1 MTHNRFTD
9 GGYRIAAALGVLLLA
24 AACTQT
30 LKRVNSESYGW
41 GPQQGV
47 TLAKVQAT
55 IEKTAYDLG
64 WEVVDTKPGSFTAKR
79 SWDYDKHNIAV
90 DVVYDLKTFSLRYKD
105 SKALGYD
112 GRSIHHS
119 YNVMVAALEDRIKA
133 KVSTLAP

>member
-1 MTHNRFTD
+1 MTHK
-9 GGYRIAAALGVLLLA
+9 GYHRIAAALGVLLLA

-55 IEKTAYDLG
+55 MEKTAYDLG

-90 DVVYDLKTFSLRYKD
+90 DVVYDLKAFSIRYKD
-105 SKALGYD
+105 SKAMGYD
-112 GRSIHHS
+112 GRSIHHP
-119 YNVMVAALEDRIKA
+119 YTVMVAALEDKIKA